1 MRLYIDP
8 GTGSMLF
15 SLVIGLISVIWF
27 GVRKLYVK
35 LKNLTP
41 VRVPA
46 DKEKK
51 GIVIYSE
58 DKRYWTTFKG
68 ILEEFDKRQV
78 PVTYLA
84 GSVDDPLLNESYDYV
99 ETEVIGLGNKAYAK
113 LNFLNARICLATT
126 PGLDVY
132 QWKRSKNVDFYAHLT
147 HGIGGGTGYR
157 MFGTEFYDAIL
168 YSSNC
173 FDGIIREIEE
183 KRESRPKE
191 LVAVGCTYMDYLLE
205 RKQTYMPEKTGVS
218 ILLAPSWGERSIL
231 SKYGESFIDSLIA
244 TGYDITLRPH
254 PQSYISEA
262 EMMKRLKEKYPETER
277 FHWNEDAD
285 NFDALRGADVLIS
298 DFSGIIYDFAFIF
311 EKPVIYTGA
320 SLDLSKTDHAWVDEP
335 LWVYDLL
342 PQLGVELKEENFS
355 SVGSIID
362 RLSDT
367 GKYAESIRTARE
379 IFWQSRG
386 HAAEAVV
393 DYIISKNEKLN
404 QVYTD

>member
-1 MRLYIDP
+1 
-8 GTGSMLF
+8 MLF
-15 SLVIGLISVIWF
+15 SLVIGLISVLWF
-27 GVRKLYVK
+27 GARKLY
-35 LKNLTP
+35 LKMKYLTP
-41 VRVPA
+41 GRVRT
-46 DKEKK
+46 DTNKK

-68 ILEEFDKRQV
+68 ICDEFEKRQI

-84 GSVDDPLLNESYDYV
+84 GSADDPVLSEPYAYV
-99 ETEVIGLGNKAYAK
+99 NTEVIGLGNKAYAR
-113 LNFLNARICLATT
+113 LNLLNARICLATT

-132 QWKRSKNVDFYAHLT
+132 QWKRSKDVDWYVHLT
-147 HGIGGGTGYR
+147 HSIGGGTGYR

-173 FDGIIREIEE
+173 FEGIIREIEE
-183 KRESRPKE
+183 KRESKPKE
-191 LVAVGCTYMDYLLE
+191 LVAVGCTYMDYLLG
-205 RKQTYMPEKTGVS
+205 RKQAYPPEKAGVS
-218 ILLAPSWGERSIL
+218 VLLAPSWGERSIL
-231 SKYGESFIDSLIA
+231 CKYGERFIDSLIA

-262 EMMKRLKEKYPETER
+262 EMMKRLKERYPETEH
-277 FHWNEDAD
+277 FHWNEDSD
-285 NFDALRGADVLIS
+285 NFDALRKADVLIS
-298 DFSGIIYDFAFIF
+298 DFSGIIYDYAFIF

-335 LWVYDLL
+335 IWVYDLL

-362 RLSDT
+362 RLSGT
-367 GKYAESIRTARE
+367 GKYVESIRTARDV
-379 IFWQSRG
+379 FWQSRG

-393 DYIISKNEKLN
+393 DYLISKNEKLN
-404 QVYTD
+404 QVNTN